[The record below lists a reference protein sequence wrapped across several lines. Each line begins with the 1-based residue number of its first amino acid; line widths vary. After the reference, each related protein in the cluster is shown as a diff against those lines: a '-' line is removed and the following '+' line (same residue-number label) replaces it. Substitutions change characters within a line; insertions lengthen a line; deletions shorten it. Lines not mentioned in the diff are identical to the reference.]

1 MKKRFVTI
9 YQTVMSA
16 LLVMLWIS
24 MAVDGR
30 IQTFDGGQWG
40 IMIVLS
46 VAVLFAV
53 GMLQIVKND
62 MEKQIY
68 ELQPA
73 HEDAVDY
80 EYEEMQPP
88 AGYCDGDDW
97 DLDHTN
103 NEDGGDYFYYLPE
116 YALASTSSIF
126 EETYVFVATEH
137 GDILTLAEIGRLAE
151 RWGDENW
158 TDADATIAQLN
169 TPEHMYVFV
178 EDLPTGDDSL
188 KHRLYRRI
196 DKIDA
201 ELNSF
206 ELQSTE

>member
-80 EYEEMQPP
+80 EYENDVPDE
-88 AGYCDGDDW
+88 A
-97 DLDHTN
+97 
-103 NEDGGDYFYYLPE
+103 DGGDYFYYLPE